1 MKLSKTKWMLIAVIL
16 ASGVLTLGGREAS
29 GQVESRIIFY
39 NNSSFDANDPA
50 PDASDDNAIAPDK
63 TALLPGGAASGNNYT
78 SYDKGINGLMVD
90 IHNLPNEV
98 SFDDF
103 EFRVGNSND
112 TLTWGPAVTPVVITT
127 RMDQGVNGAD
137 RVTVI
142 WQDRAIVNQWLE
154 VTVKAGPN
162 TGLSHDDVFYI
173 GNGVAESGD
182 TPGRTLVSGADMLA
196 ARNHPTGPGLAPI
209 DSPYDYNRDGRV
221 HQVDMLLARENVA
234 VFDALRLISV
244 PWFDPPAPVGSPR
257 IPVGDHVLEG
267 NTPGQK
273 ITLRALGGEPVQGM
287 DLFIQIGD
295 GGAELGGTPA
305 PSITDVDLT
314 PLGGIFSGLSYP
326 QVDAVQL
333 PQACASFIILD
344 EATASVPAY
353 GVVAELTIDTA
364 GFTEGVWDLQLW
376 GVMPGPNG
384 LHYTDFAGVPVDIMN
399 GLIIVVPEP
408 ATLIVLMAGGLPLL
422 LKRRKRGAC
431 K

>member
-1 MKLSKTKWMLIAVIL
+1 MKLSKTRWMLIAVTL
-16 ASGVLTLGGREAS
+16 ASGVLALGGREAS

-196 ARNHPTGPGLAPI
+196 ARNHPTLPGLAFP
-209 DSPYDYNRDGRV
+209 DSRYDYDRDGRV
-221 HQVDMLLARENVA
+221 DQIDQLIARENVA

-244 PWFDPPAPVGSPR
+244 PDSGPPAPAGSPR

-273 ITLRALGGEPVQGM
+273 ITLRAFGGEPVPGI

-295 GGAELGGTPA
+295 GGEELGGTPA

-314 PLGGIFSGLSYP
+314 PLSGIFSGLSYP
-326 QVDAVQL
+326 QVDAVEL

-344 EATASVPAY
+344 EATPSVPAY
-353 GVVAELTIDTA
+353 GVVAELTIDTT

-384 LHYTDFAGVPVDIMN
+384 LHYTDFAGVPVDVMN

-408 ATLIVLMAGGLPLL
+408 ATLVLLALGGLTMLR
-422 LKRRKRGAC
+422 RRKWRT
-431 K
+431 